1 MYVNLKGMYK
11 MKVSY
16 LEFQKSIAHILTHYV
31 VEIMKSL
38 QNCRLSYFE
47 ELTDCIQEN
56 DY

>member
-1 MYVNLKGMYK
+1 